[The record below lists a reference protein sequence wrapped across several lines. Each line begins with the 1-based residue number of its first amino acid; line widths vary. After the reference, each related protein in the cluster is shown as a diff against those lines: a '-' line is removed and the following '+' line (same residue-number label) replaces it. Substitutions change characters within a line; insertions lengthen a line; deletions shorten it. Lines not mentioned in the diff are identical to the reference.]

1 MKILGFMGSPRIK
14 GLNGKLI
21 DSVLKGAE
29 SKGAEIK
36 RYDLIKCNIEYC
48 RGCFRCVHENHKL
61 PIGKCTINDDMTDI
75 LEEYHKA
82 DGYIFA
88 TPVYGV
94 YVTALMKTF
103 LERKFP
109 LFYREKCE
117 SEKIPDA
124 RVPADFKK
132 KASMIVTGNASDEYE
147 EVMGDPCFDAFE
159 MDFMMEQVDTIDKLY
174 VGWAGNLSN
183 DRLMEKLDEASK
195 IGMRLVD
202 NIEKAHNGN

>member
-1 MKILGFMGSPRIK
+1 MGSPRIK

-21 DSVLKGAE
+21 DSALKGAE
-29 SKGAEIK
+29 SKGVEIQ

-48 RGCFRCVHENHKL
+48 RGCFRCVHENHEL
-61 PIGKCTINDDMTDI
+61 PIGKCTINDDMADI

-109 LFYREKCE
+109 LFYREKGD

-124 RVPADFKK
+124 RVTANFKK
-132 KASMIVTGNASDEYE
+132 KASMIVTGNASDEYGE
-147 EVMGDPCFDAFE
+147 LMGDPCFDAFE
-159 MDFMMEQVDTIDKLY
+159 MDFMMEQVDTVDKLY

-183 DRLMEKLDEASK
+183 DRLMEKLDEASR
-195 IGMRLVD
+195 IGKRLVD

>member
-1 MKILGFMGSPRIK
+1 MGSPRIK

-21 DSVLKGAE
+21 DSALKGAE
-29 SKGAEIK
+29 SKGAEIQ

-48 RGCFRCVHENHKL
+48 RGCFRCVHENHEL
-61 PIGKCTINDDMTDI
+61 PIGKCTINDDMADI

-109 LFYREKCE
+109 LFYREKGD

-124 RVPADFKK
+124 RVTANFKK
-132 KASMIVTGNASDEYE
+132 KASMIVTGNASDEYGE
-147 EVMGDPCFDAFE
+147 LMGDPCFDAFE
-159 MDFMMEQVDTIDKLY
+159 MDFMMEQVDTVDKLY

-195 IGMRLVD
+195 IGKRLVD
-202 NIEKAHNGN
+202 NVEKAHNGN